1 MSASL
6 TLSWLGAPMRAIN
19 QLATETLQAM
29 LHQASATL
37 RPYILRELA
46 ERQGKAKA
54 LGAVVIER
62 GGVRRVAA

>member
-1 MSASL
+1 
-6 TLSWLGAPMRAIN
+6 MRAIN